1 MYFVWVRCCG
11 RWWVFASCC
20 LCVLATWFWWFGCL
34 VTRLF
39 RFVGGCLVCCCGCYC
54 LVKLVGLDVI
64 CLVGFSLML
73 VVWWCRCYRLL

>member
-1 MYFVWVRCCG
+1 MANGVCLLVVVCVCWWRGFGGFAVW
-11 RWWVFASCC
+11 
-20 LCVLATWFWWFGCL
+20 LLGCL
-34 VTRLF
+34 DLLV
-39 RFVGGCLVCCCGCYC
+39 GCLVCCCGCYC